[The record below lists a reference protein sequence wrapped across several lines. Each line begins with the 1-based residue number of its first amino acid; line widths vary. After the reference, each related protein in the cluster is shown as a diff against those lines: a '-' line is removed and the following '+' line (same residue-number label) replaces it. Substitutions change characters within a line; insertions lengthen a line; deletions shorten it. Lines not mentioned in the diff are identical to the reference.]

1 MLYVIR
7 FLPVAPAAKM
17 TFHLSYRRYTDTAII
32 RTLVRQLPAIDHTLK
47 EFVFSKYRKN
57 KANLGTAA

>member
-1 MLYVIR
+1 MLYVIT
-7 FLPVAPAAKM
+7 FLPIAPAAKM
-17 TFHLSYRRYTDTAII
+17 TFPLSYRQYIDSAII
-32 RTLVRQLPAIDHTLK
+32 RTLVRQLPAVDRPLK

>member
-1 MLYVIR
+1 
-7 FLPVAPAAKM
+7 M
-17 TFHLSYRRYTDTAII
+17 TFRLSYRRYTDSAII
-32 RTLVRQLPAIDHTLK
+32 RTLVRQLPAIDRTLK